1 MKHTKKLIPA
11 IGMLLLS
18 ACMLVTSTFAWFSM
32 NTEVSAT
39 NMTITA
45 KGDQVYLQIVRAD
58 QPFVAG
64 SAQTTV
70 EAVDNTGNVYVPTN
84 VYNGIDADGK
94 VTAFNGTASSLVW
107 VTATSNDPAF
117 SANKDNTGIEKY
129 TKVETSALSKY
140 VYQTDYKLRL
150 DPDAGNVAG
159 GKLKV
164 TGVAFE
170 GTAPTDALAS
180 CVSVLIV
187 CETEA
192 ILYKQATAGTFT
204 PAAGSKAT
212 LTTVGFPAGGVN
224 KTVSVYVFFDGD
236 NANCTTKNVKDTPY
250 TVSVTFNVDA
260 DAPVGG

>member
-1 MKHTKKLIPA
+1 MKLTKKLIPA
-11 IGMLLLS
+11 IGMLMLS
-18 ACMLVTSTFAWFSM
+18 AVMLVTSSFAWFSM

-45 KGDQVYLQIVRAD
+45 KGDQVYLQIVRDD
-58 QPFVAG
+58 QEFVAG

-70 EAVDNTGNVYVPTN
+70 AATDNSGNVYVPTN

-94 VTAFNGTASSLVW
+94 VTPFNGTANTLVW

-117 SANKDNTGIEKY
+117 SDNKDHAGIDKY
-129 TKVETSALSKY
+129 TKVETSALTKY
-140 VYQTDYKLRL
+140 VYQTNYKLRL

-170 GTAPTDALAS
+170 GTAPSDALS
-180 CVSVLIV
+180 TCVSVLIV
-187 CETEA
+187 CDDNA
-192 ILYKQATAGTFT
+192 ILYKQAVAGNFS
-204 PAAGSKAT
+204 AVSGSKAT
-212 LTTVGFPAGGVN
+212 LTTEGFPANGVN

-236 NANCTTKNVKDTPY
+236 NQNCTTKNVTNTPY

-260 DAPVGG
+260 D